1 MNKSLA
7 LLSLVLVATLL
18 PALTLADSSQCYAIK
33 NVDMKNNCL
42 ATVNHDKS
50 RCYSIKDRDMKN
62 SCLAQVGN
70 DKSRCYSIKDKDQK
84 QQCLAEF

>member
-1 MNKSLA
+1 MKN
-7 LLSLVLVATLL
+7 LLGLLGLVVALL
-18 PALTLADSSQCYAIK
+18 PAATLADASHCYAIK
-33 NVDMKNNCL
+33 NADMKNNCL

-50 RCYSIKDRDMKN
+50 RCYAINDRDLKN

-70 DKSRCYSIKDKDQK
+70 DKSRCYSIQDRDQK